1 MSVEED
7 GNVVKQINPLL
18 ESYGFEDVHIDD
30 ICVGG
35 DDEKNELVGYVILIT
50 STAGYGGDIQMA
62 IGINT
67 EYQITGI
74 SFLTLNETAGLGM
87 EAVSYTHLLT
97 MP

>member
-1 MSVEED
+1 MMR
-7 GNVVKQINPLL
+7 
-18 ESYGFEDVHIDD
+18 
-30 ICVGG
+30 
-35 DDEKNELVGYVILIT
+35 KNELVGYVILIT

-87 EAVSYTHLLT
+87 ERIQTNLSHSLLVSR
-97 MP
+97 